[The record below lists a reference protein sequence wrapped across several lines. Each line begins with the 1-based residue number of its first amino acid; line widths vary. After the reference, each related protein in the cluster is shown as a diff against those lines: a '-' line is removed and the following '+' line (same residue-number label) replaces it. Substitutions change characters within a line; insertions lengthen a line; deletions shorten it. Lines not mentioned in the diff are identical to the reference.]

1 MRRWFLNAGL
11 LAALLLSLGLHRW
24 VSWDPKKRN
33 FEFAPDMARSP
44 RWNAFAERPGAP
56 NQPVLQPPVP
66 GTVPVDA
73 TLLALAPGPEEAQRA
88 ARELFNP
95 IPPED
100 PRVTSRG
107 ARLYQAFCQPC
118 HGAGG
123 NGDGP
128 VVLRGFPA
136 PPPLSGDKAVSMS
149 DGQIFHVITFGQQN
163 MPAYGGQIAE
173 EERWLLVHY
182 VRFLQ
187 RLPKK

>member
-1 MRRWFLNAGL
+1 MNRWLLNAGL
-11 LAALLLSLGLHRW
+11 FLALLLSLGLHRW

-44 RWNAFAERPGAP
+44 RWNTFAERPGASH
-56 NQPVLQPPVP
+56 QPVLQPPVP
-66 GTVPVDA
+66 GTVAVDA
-73 TLLALAPGPEEAQRA
+73 SLLPFSPGPEEALRA
-88 ARELFNP
+88 GMELANP
-95 IPPED
+95 ISPAD
-100 PRVTSRG
+100 PRIALRG
-107 ARLYQAFCQPC
+107 AKLYQTFCQPC

-123 NGDGP
+123 QGDGP
-128 VVLRGFPA
+128 VVFRGFPA
-136 PPPLSGDKAVSMS
+136 PPPLGAERALAMA

-187 RLPKK
+187 HLPKK